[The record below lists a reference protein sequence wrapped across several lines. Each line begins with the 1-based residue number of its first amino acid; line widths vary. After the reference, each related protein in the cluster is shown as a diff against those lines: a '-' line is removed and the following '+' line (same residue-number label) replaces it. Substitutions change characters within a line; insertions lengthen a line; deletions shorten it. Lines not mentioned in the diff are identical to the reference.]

1 MRLRSQQKH
10 WEQLAAQDPLW
21 AILTDPRK
29 KDGGW
34 NREEFFASG
43 RVEAA
48 ALLQTLNALGR
59 PLRRE
64 AALDFGCG
72 VGRLTQALAETF
84 DCVTG
89 VDISAGMIRLAR
101 EYNRAGDRCRY
112 VVNTQDHLRQFG
124 GDSFDFV
131 HSRIVLQ
138 HLPPRHARKY
148 IREFVRILRPG
159 GLALFQMPS
168 TSRARFALGALL
180 NHAYMVIRR
189 RVFHASSVMEMY
201 GVRRELVL
209 EDVRRSGG
217 IVLEVRSDDS
227 AGPEWHGF
235 FYAVTK

>member
-1 MRLRSQQKH
+1 MRLRSQEKH
-10 WEQLAAQDPLW
+10 WDRLAAQDPLW

-29 KDGGW
+29 KDRGW
-34 NREEFFASG
+34 NCDEFFASG

-48 ALLQTLNALGR
+48 TLLQTLDVLGH

-72 VGRLTQALAETF
+72 VGRLTQALAGAF
-84 DCVTG
+84 DSVTG

-101 EYNRAGDRCRY
+101 QYNRAGDRCRY
-112 VVNTQDHLRQFG
+112 VVNTEDHLRRFG
-124 GDSFDFV
+124 DDSFDLV

-148 IREFVRILRPG
+148 IREFVRILRPA
-159 GLALFQMPS
+159 GLALFQVPS
-168 TSRARFALGALL
+168 TSRARFAVGAFM
-180 NHAYMVIRR
+180 NQAYMLISR
-189 RVFHASSVMEMY
+189 RVFRVSSTMEMY
-201 GVRRELVL
+201 GVRREFVM

-217 IVLEVRSDDS
+217 KVLEVRSDDS
-227 AGPEWHGF
+227 AGPGWEGF

>member
-1 MRLRSQQKH
+1 MRLRSQQRH
-10 WEQLAAQDPLW
+10 WERLAAQDPLW

-34 NREEFFASG
+34 NRDEFFASG
-43 RVEAA
+43 RVEAT
-48 ALLQTLNALGR
+48 ALLQTLHALGH
-59 PLRRE
+59 PLQRA

-72 VGRLTQALAETF
+72 VGRLTQALAESF
-84 DCVTG
+84 ECVTG
-89 VDISAGMIRLAR
+89 VDISAGMIQLAR

-112 VVNTQDHLRQFG
+112 VVNTEDDLRQFD
-124 GDSFDFV
+124 GDGFDFV

-138 HLPPRHARKY
+138 HLPPRHARKF

-159 GLALFQMPS
+159 GLALFQVPS

-180 NHAYMVIRR
+180 NQAYMLIRR
-189 RVFHASSVMEMY
+189 RLFRVSSTMEMY
-201 GVRRELVL
+201 GVRQELVL

-217 IVLEVRSDDS
+217 KVLEVRSDDS
-227 AGPEWHGF
+227 AGPEWDSF